1 MTVQE
6 LRDKLFDPDFD
17 ISVSGWHIIEVVR
30 DLRLQMKGDLIDE
43 ITQQML
49 LRLIQDSPHV
59 YAITIGQFPEFEGIH
74 NFWKRTGST
83 IPTGLYG
90 LYLNR
95 MGLILKRSFLTRL
108 RNNQQRAGGV

>member
-17 ISVSGWHIIEVVR
+17 ISASGWHIIEVVR

-74 NFWKRTGST
+74 NFWKKNGFYDTDGF
-83 IPTGLYG
+83 IWLVPEPYG
-90 LYLNR
+90 PYIEKKFPNPS
-95 MGLILKRSFLTRL
+95 KK
-108 RNNQQRAGGV
+108 

>member
-59 YAITIGQFPEFEGIH
+59 YAITIGQ
-74 NFWKRTGST
+74 
-83 IPTGLYG
+83 
-90 LYLNR
+90 
-95 MGLILKRSFLTRL
+95 
-108 RNNQQRAGGV
+108 

>member
-43 ITQQML
+43 ITQ
-49 LRLIQDSPHV
+49 
-59 YAITIGQFPEFEGIH
+59 
-74 NFWKRTGST
+74 
-83 IPTGLYG
+83 
-90 LYLNR
+90 
-95 MGLILKRSFLTRL
+95 
-108 RNNQQRAGGV
+108 